1 MKPRRLIVSIKKKTL
16 QCASLPALVSGLALI
31 LACGSDPAPSG
42 NGQSSG
48 GSRGSGG
55 SGTGGAGGS
64 RSTGG
69 AGPAAGGGGSAI
81 TGGASG
87 STGDASGSTGDAGA
101 SDLGVG
107 DVSAASEAGVANDAG
122 DAAPRLACG
131 EGTAMLPSTGEVSGL
146 VVTPDG
152 TIYASG
158 GINGGPPLRIR
169 PGQPPEIFASF
180 LGIGAMGITYDPI
193 DNALYVAMFYSLK
206 IMRLNLGEP
215 TLKAVAIANSGV
227 RPNGL
232 TLGED
237 RALYFTDA
245 YSGTIT
251 RKALTGLSTRVTAS
265 PLPGNP
271 SALAFGKDG
280 KLYVTQSTGTDVIRL
295 TLDSLGHEIARET
308 FASLGVKGGAG
319 MAFAEDGNLF
329 VTAGRFFEPAEPL
342 SDGQIFEIDP
352 AGKIVA
358 ATPGNGPVLDFGAGA
373 LRCSDLYVGGTGVKV
388 AGVGRKGMD
397 VPWHRRP

>member
-1 MKPRRLIVSIKKKTL
+1 MKPQRLIESIIKKTL
-16 QCASLPALVSGLALI
+16 QCVALAGLLSGLALI
-31 LACGSDPAPSG
+31 AACGSDPARPE
-42 NGQSSG
+42 NHTSSG

-55 SGTGGAGGS
+55 S
-64 RSTGG
+64 TGG
-69 AGPAAGGGGSAI
+69 AGPDGSPPAMDAGVGGAAG
-81 TGGASG
+81 TGG
-87 STGDASGSTGDAGA
+87 ASGSTGDAGA

-107 DVSAASEAGVANDAG
+107 DVSPANEAGAIDAG
-122 DAAPRLACG
+122 DAPSRLACG
-131 EGTAMLPSTGEVSGL
+131 EGTAMLPTTDEVAGL

-152 TIYASG
+152 TIFATG
-158 GINGGPPLRIR
+158 GINGGPLLRIL
-169 PGQPPEIFASF
+169 PGQPPEVFARF
-180 LGIGAMGITYDPI
+180 VGPGAMGLTYDPI
-193 DNALYVAMFYSLK
+193 DNALYYVLFYSLK
-206 IMRLNLGEP
+206 LMRLDLGGP
-215 TLKAVAIANSGV
+215 LKAVEVASTGV

-251 RKALTGLSTRVTAS
+251 RKALGGLSTKVTTS

-280 KLYVTQSTGTDVIRL
+280 KLYVTQSTGSDVIRL
-295 TLDSLGHEIARET
+295 TLDALGQETSRET

-319 MAFAEDGNLF
+319 LAFADDGHLF
-329 VTAGRFFEPAEPL
+329 VTAGRFFEPAEPF
-342 SDGQIFEIDP
+342 SGGQIFEIDP

-358 ATPGNGPVLDFGAGA
+358 TTPGNGPVLDFGAGA